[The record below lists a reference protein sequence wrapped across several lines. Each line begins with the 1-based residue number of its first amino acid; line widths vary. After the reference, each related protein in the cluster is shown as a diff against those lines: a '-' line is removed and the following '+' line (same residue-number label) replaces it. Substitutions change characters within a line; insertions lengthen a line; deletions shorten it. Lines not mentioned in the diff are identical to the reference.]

1 MMGAGEFQNGNVLWN
16 LLVNLERVLHAFA
29 SISTAWL
36 REGNM
41 VGGLE
46 QPHMPCSAATAAS
59 ASCCVSYVTK
69 AHPLGGLLA

>member
-1 MMGAGEFQNGNVLWN
+1 MLWN

-36 REGNM
+36 RASNM

-46 QPHMPCSAATAAS
+46 QTHMPCSAATAAS

-69 AHPLGGLLA
+69 AHPLGQIVSVSSTH

>member
-1 MMGAGEFQNGNVLWN
+1 MLWN

-29 SISTAWL
+29 SISTAWF
-36 REGNM
+36 RVSNM
-41 VGGLE
+41 VGGLG

-69 AHPLGGLLA
+69 AHPLGQIVSVSSTH